1 MSSSR
6 PNGAT
11 APSSK
16 SSRGSAYAAT
26 TSGARSRDSLAGL
39 TGPPDLRLADRV
51 PLMEVRI
58 GVVYT
63 PREVVLE
70 MGDDADTVSALIEKA
85 VNEKSALVWLV
96 DSKGKRL
103 GIPIDKLAYV
113 EIAGADADR
122 KVGFGSR

>member
-1 MSSSR
+1 
-6 PNGAT
+6 
-11 APSSK
+11 
-16 SSRGSAYAAT
+16 
-26 TSGARSRDSLAGL
+26 
-39 TGPPDLRLADRV
+39 
-51 PLMEVRI
+51 MEVRI

-70 MGDDADTVSALIEKA
+70 MGDDADTVSATIEKA